1 MKPDKSHH
9 KKLKLN
15 PQKVSGGLKM
25 VSGKRIASDFKVFSR
40 GYLRNRFGLFFGLIF
55 PVILILIFGAIFSGG
70 SSGTINVYVQNQD
83 TKAPPQ
89 ADIASQFI
97 TALNSS
103 STIRV
108 ITVNATEDF
117 PKYLADHSAS
127 DGIVIP
133 ENFSA
138 NYLAGH
144 QVNVTVYGNP
154 TSASSGIVSGTVNGY
169 ANYFN
174 LNYYQK
180 NAVPIIGI
188 ESATVNTQQT
198 KYIDFLIPGLIGFS
212 ILTSPMFSLVNI
224 SSEYKKTKLFKQ
236 LSLTPLTKMEWL
248 TSKML
253 WYIVLTIIGFILMVG
268 VGVFAFGAHVTLTAG
283 LIPFLVL
290 GPMLFAA
297 LGMLVGTVT
306 KSPETAGVV
315 GNIVTFPMMFL
326 SGTFFPISTM
336 PQYLQTLAHIL
347 PLFYVIE
354 GLNNVMVYGNAIG
367 ALIDFA
373 VVAVITAIFFG
384 LAVKLFKWRE
394 D

>member
-1 MKPDKSHH
+1 MASA
-9 KKLKLN
+9 
-15 PQKVSGGLKM
+15 
-25 VSGKRIASDFKVFSR
+25 KRIYADFKVFSI
-40 GYLRNRFGLFFGLIF
+40 GYLRNKFGLFFGLVF

-70 SSGTINVYVQNQD
+70 GTGTVNVYAQNQD
-83 TKAPPQ
+83 DGVFGQ
-89 ADIASQFI
+89 NIGSQFLS
-97 TALNSS
+97 ALNE
-103 STIRV
+103 STTIKV
-108 ITVNATEDF
+108 ITVNASENF
-117 PKYLADHSAS
+117 AEYLKEHSAS

-133 ENFSA
+133 QNFSA
-138 NYLAGH
+138 EYLAGQ

-154 TSASSGIVSGTVNGY
+154 ASSTSGIVGGTVNGY

-174 LNYYQK
+174 LQRFNGSLVIGLTSASVSTEQK
-180 NAVPIIGI
+180 TYVD
-188 ESATVNTQQT
+188 
-198 KYIDFLIPGLIGFS
+198 YLIPGLIGFS

-248 TSKML
+248 TSKVI
-253 WYIVLTIIGFILMVG
+253 WYIVLTIAGFLLMVG
-268 VGVFAFGAHVTLTAG
+268 VGVFGFGAHVTISAW

-306 KSPETAGVV
+306 KNPETAGVI

-326 SGTFFPISTM
+326 AGTFFPISSM
-336 PQYLQTLAHIL
+336 PAYLQSFAHVL
-347 PLFYVIE
+347 PLFYVTE
-354 GLNNVMVYGNAIG
+354 GLNNVMVYGNING
-367 ALIDFA
+367 ALIDIA
-373 VVAVITAIFFG
+373 ILGIITLVIFV

>member
-1 MKPDKSHH
+1 
-9 KKLKLN
+9 
-15 PQKVSGGLKM
+15 M
-25 VSGKRIASDFKVFSR
+25 VSLKRIRSDFKVFSR
-40 GYLRNRFGLFFGLIF
+40 GYLRNKFGLFFGLIF

-70 SSGTINVYVQNQD
+70 GSGTINVYVQNQD
-83 TKAPPQ
+83 SGPVSSGFLA
-89 ADIASQFI
+89 
-97 TALNSS
+97 ALNQST
-103 STIRV
+103 TIRV
-108 ITVNATEDF
+108 ITVNTTDF
-117 PKYLADHSAS
+117 SKYLSDHSAS

-138 NYLAGH
+138 DYMAGQ
-144 QVNVTVYGNP
+144 QVNVTVFGNP
-154 TSASSGIVSGTVNGY
+154 TSSTSGIVSGTVSGY

-174 LNYYQK
+174 LQRFNGTS
-180 NAVPIIGI
+180 VIGL
-188 ESATVNTQQT
+188 AATTVNTQQT

-236 LSLTPLTKMEWL
+236 LSLTPLTKIEWL
-248 TSKML
+248 TSKVL
-253 WYIVLTIIGFILMVG
+253 WYIVLTVAGFLLMVG
-268 VGVFAFGAHVTLTAG
+268 FGVFAFGAHVTLSIG
-283 LIPFLVL
+283 LIPFLIL
-290 GPMLFAA
+290 GPTLFAA

-306 KSPETAGVV
+306 KSPETAGVI

-336 PQYLQTLAHIL
+336 PQYLQTVAHVL

-354 GLNNVMVYGNAIG
+354 GLNNVMVYGNITG

-373 VVAVITAIFFG
+373 VIAVITAVIFG